1 MQADTRKNQRVSIG
15 KIRLAPAFSGFRNSG
30 GKGFLSLP
38 GDRTEEFIPKT
49 GRSNQKARKSKST
62 PGKSRDEENRLEWKS
77 PCFKPVGA

>member
-1 MQADTRKNQRVSIG
+1 LRGRIASEIKSLIKNASRYPQKPARIDW
-15 KIRLAPAFSGFRNSG
+15 KITLAPAFSGFRNSG

-62 PGKSRDEENRLEWKS
+62 PIDPKSAR
-77 PCFKPVGA
+77 